1 MEKTEKTL
9 EQLEAEAKK
18 AIDAVQAA
26 SEKLE
31 SAQKELA
38 VSPDDGALK
47 KKVQG
52 LTLAHKNAAEKAE
65 AAQKALQDAQEKN
78 AETQKPNAQGEN
90 TPAETSGEKTPK
102 NQGDGTP
109 DNNAGAENSGSN
121 SGDSGTK
128 KIRIRCRSKTGKPS
142 YFRAGLR
149 FTPVD
154 AEYEVTEEVS
164 EILKNDP
171 WLDGKTIE

>member
-1 MEKTEKTL
+1 MEKTL

-18 AIDAVQAA
+18 AA
-26 SEKLE
+26 ENLE
-31 SAQKELA
+31 ALAQKRNDAEKELEGK
-38 VSPDDGALK
+38 PDDEKLK
-47 KKVQG
+47 KKLEG
-52 LTLAHKNAAEKAE
+52 IEKAVQT
-65 AAQKALQDAQEKN
+65 AQDKLFATAKAVEDAKKAAQEKN
-78 AETQKPNAQGEN
+78 TGGD

-102 NQGDGTP
+102 NQGDGNP
-109 DNNAGAENSGSN
+109 ENNAVPENSGGN

-154 AEYEVTEEVS
+154 AEYEVTEDVA
-164 EILKNDP
+164 EILQNDP
-171 WLDGKTIE
+171 WLEVKAVK

>member
-1 MEKTEKTL
+1 MGKTEKIL

-18 AIDAVQAA
+18 AIEAVQAA

-38 VSPDDGALK
+38 ASPDDGALK

-52 LTLAHKNAAEKAE
+52 LTLTHKNAVEKAE
-65 AAQKALQDAQEKN
+65 AAQKALQDAQTEN
-78 AETQKPNAQGEN
+78 A
-90 TPAETSGEKTPK
+90 
-102 NQGDGTP
+102 
-109 DNNAGAENSGSN
+109 
-121 SGDSGTK
+121 K

>member
-1 MEKTEKTL
+1 MEKTKKIL
-9 EQLEAEAKK
+9 EQLEAEVKK
-18 AIDAVQAA
+18 AIEAVQAA

-31 SAQKELA
+31 SAQKKLA

-65 AAQKALQDAQEKN
+65 AAQKALQDAQEKD
-78 AETQKPNAQGEN
+78 TGGE

>member
-1 MEKTEKTL
+1 MEKTEKTR

-18 AIDAVQAA
+18 ALEAVQAA

-38 VSPDDGALK
+38 ASPDDSALK

-65 AAQKALQDAQEKN
+65 AAQKALQDAQEKD
-78 AETQKPNAQGEN
+78 TGGE

>member
-9 EQLEAEAKK
+9 EQLEAEYKK
-18 AIDAVQAA
+18 AAENLEALAQKRNDA
-26 SEKLE
+26 EKELE
-31 SAQKELA
+31 SN
-38 VSPDDGALK
+38 PDDEKLK
-47 KKVQG
+47 KKLEGIKKAVQTAQDK
-52 LTLAHKNAAEKAE
+52 LFATAKAVE
-65 AAQKALQDAQEKN
+65 DAKKTAQEKN
-78 AETQKPNAQGEN
+78 TGGD
-90 TPAETSGEKTPK
+90 TPAEPSGEKTPK

-109 DNNAGAENSGSN
+109 DNNAGGENSGSN

-154 AEYEVTEEVS
+154 AEYEVTEEVA

>member
-1 MEKTEKTL
+1 MEKTL

-18 AIDAVQAA
+18 ALEAVQAA

-38 VSPDDGALK
+38 ASPDDSALK

-65 AAQKALQDAQEKN
+65 VAQKALQDAQEKN
-78 AETQKPNAQGEN
+78 AESQAPNAQGGD
-90 TPAETSGEKTPK
+90 TPAETSEEKTPK
-102 NQGDGTP
+102 NQGDGNP
-109 DNNAGAENSGSN
+109 ENNAVPENSGGN

-154 AEYEVTEEVS
+154 AEYEVTEEVA
-164 EILKNDP
+164 EILQNDP
-171 WLDGKTIE
+171 WLEVKAVK

>member
-1 MEKTEKTL
+1 MEKVEKIL
-9 EQLEAEAKK
+9 EQLEAEYKK
-18 AIDAVQAA
+18 AVENLEALAQKRNDA
-26 SEKLE
+26 EKKLE
-31 SAQKELA
+31 SN
-38 VSPDDGALK
+38 PDDEKLK
-47 KKVQG
+47 KKLEGIKKAVQTAQDK
-52 LTLAHKNAAEKAE
+52 LFATAKAVE
-65 AAQKALQDAQEKN
+65 DVKKAGQEKD
-78 AETQKPNAQGEN
+78 TGGE
-90 TPAETSGEKTPK
+90 TPAEPSGEKTPK
-102 NQGDGTP
+102 NQGDDNP

-154 AEYEVTEEVS
+154 AEYEVTEAVA

>member
-1 MEKTEKTL
+1 MEKVEKIL
-9 EQLEAEAKK
+9 EQLEAEYKK
-18 AIDAVQAA
+18 AVENLEALAQKRNDA
-26 SEKLE
+26 EKELE
-31 SAQKELA
+31 SN
-38 VSPDDGALK
+38 PDDEKLK
-47 KKVQG
+47 KKLEGIKKAVQTAQDK
-52 LTLAHKNAAEKAE
+52 LFATAKAVE
-65 AAQKALQDAQEKN
+65 DVKKAGQEKD
-78 AETQKPNAQGEN
+78 TGGE
-90 TPAETSGEKTPK
+90 TPAEPSGEKTPK

-121 SGDSGTK
+121 SGDSDTK

-154 AEYEVTEEVS
+154 AEYEVTEAVA

>member
-1 MEKTEKTL
+1 MGKTEKTL

-18 AIDAVQAA
+18 AIEAVQAA

-31 SAQKELA
+31 SAQKELTA
-38 VSPDDGALK
+38 SPDDGALK

-65 AAQKALQDAQEKN
+65 AAQKALQDAQEKD
-78 AETQKPNAQGEN
+78 TGGE

-154 AEYEVTEEVS
+154 AEYEVTEAVA

>member
-1 MEKTEKTL
+1 MEKTEKIL
-9 EQLEAEAKK
+9 EQLEAEVKK
-18 AIDAVQAA
+18 AIEAVQAA

-38 VSPDDGALK
+38 ASPDDGALK

-65 AAQKALQDAQEKN
+65 AAQKALQDAQ
-78 AETQKPNAQGEN
+78 TEN
-90 TPAETSGEKTPK
+90 V
-102 NQGDGTP
+102 
-109 DNNAGAENSGSN
+109 
-121 SGDSGTK
+121 K

-154 AEYEVTEEVS
+154 AEYEVTEEVA
-164 EILKNDP
+164 EILQNDP
-171 WLDGKTIE
+171 WLEVKTVK

>member
-9 EQLEAEAKK
+9 EQLEAEYKK
-18 AIDAVQAA
+18 AAENLEALAQKRNDA
-26 SEKLE
+26 EKELE
-31 SAQKELA
+31 SN
-38 VSPDDGALK
+38 PDDEKLK
-47 KKVQG
+47 KKLEGIKKAVQTAQDK
-52 LTLAHKNAAEKAE
+52 LFATAKAVE
-65 AAQKALQDAQEKN
+65 DMKKAGQEKN
-78 AETQKPNAQGEN
+78 TGGE
-90 TPAETSGEKTPK
+90 TPAEPSGEKTPK
-102 NQGDGTP
+102 KHGDGNP

-154 AEYEVTEEVS
+154 AEYEVTEEVA

-171 WLDGKTIE
+171 WLEVKAVK

>member
-9 EQLEAEAKK
+9 KQLEAEYKKAAENLEALAQKRNDAEKELESKPDDEKLKKKLEGIEKAVQTAQDKLFATAKAVEDAKK
-18 AIDAVQAA
+18 A
-26 SEKLE
+26 
-31 SAQKELA
+31 
-38 VSPDDGALK
+38 
-47 KKVQG
+47 
-52 LTLAHKNAAEKAE
+52 
-65 AAQKALQDAQEKN
+65 AQEKN
-78 AETQKPNAQGEN
+78 TGGDI
-90 TPAETSGEKTPK
+90 PAEPSGEKTPK

-128 KIRIRCRSKTGKPS
+128 KIRIRCRSQTGKPS

-154 AEYEVTEEVS
+154 AEYEVTEEVA

-171 WLDGKTIE
+171 WLDGKTIG

>member
-1 MEKTEKTL
+1 MEKTL

-18 AIDAVQAA
+18 ALEAVQAA

-38 VSPDDGALK
+38 ASPDDSALK

-65 AAQKALQDAQEKN
+65 VAQKALQDAQEKN
-78 AETQKPNAQGEN
+78 AESQAPNAQGGD
-90 TPAETSGEKTPK
+90 TPAETSEEKTSK
-102 NQGDGTP
+102 
-109 DNNAGAENSGSN
+109 ESGN

-154 AEYEVTEEVS
+154 AEYEVTEEVA
-164 EILKNDP
+164 EILQNDP
-171 WLDGKTIE
+171 WLEVKAVK

>member
-9 EQLEAEAKK
+9 EQLEMEYKK
-18 AIDAVQAA
+18 AAVALQAA
-26 SEKLE
+26 SEKFE
-31 SAQKELA
+31 SAQKELET
-38 VSPDDGALK
+38 SPDDVALK
-47 KKVQG
+47 RKVQG
-52 LTLAHKNAAEKAE
+52 LTLWHKKAAEKAE
-65 AAQKALQDAQEKN
+65 AAQKALQDAQKKN
-78 AETQKPNAQGEN
+78 AETQKPNAQGED

-102 NQGDGTP
+102 NQGDGNP
-109 DNNAGAENSGSN
+109 DNNAGAENSGGN

-154 AEYEVTEEVS
+154 AEYEVTEEVA
-164 EILKNDP
+164 EILQNDP

>member
-1 MEKTEKTL
+1 MERTL

-18 AIDAVQAA
+18 AIDAVRAA

-31 SAQKELA
+31 SAQKELTA
-38 VSPDDGALK
+38 SPDDGALK

-78 AETQKPNAQGEN
+78 TGGD
-90 TPAETSGEKTPK
+90 TPAETSEEKTSEES
-102 NQGDGTP
+102 G
-109 DNNAGAENSGSN
+109 NN
-121 SGDSGTK
+121 GDSGTK

-154 AEYEVTEEVS
+154 AEYEVTEAVA

>member
-1 MEKTEKTL
+1 MEKVEKTL
-9 EQLEAEAKK
+9 EQLEAEYKK
-18 AIDAVQAA
+18 AVENLEALAQKRNDA
-26 SEKLE
+26 EKELE
-31 SAQKELA
+31 SN
-38 VSPDDGALK
+38 PDDEKLK
-47 KKVQG
+47 KKLEGIKKAVQTAQDK
-52 LTLAHKNAAEKAE
+52 LFATAKAVE
-65 AAQKALQDAQEKN
+65 DVKKAGQEKD
-78 AETQKPNAQGEN
+78 TGGE
-90 TPAETSGEKTPK
+90 TPAEPSGEKTPK
-102 NQGDGTP
+102 NQGDDNP

-154 AEYEVTEEVS
+154 AEYEVTEAVA

>member
-1 MEKTEKTL
+1 MEKTEKTR

-18 AIDAVQAA
+18 ALEAVQAA

-38 VSPDDGALK
+38 ASPDDGALK

-65 AAQKALQDAQEKN
+65 AAQKALQDAQEKD
-78 AETQKPNAQGEN
+78 TGGE

-171 WLDGKTIE
+171 WLDGKTIG

>member
-1 MEKTEKTL
+1 MEKVEKIL
-9 EQLEAEAKK
+9 EQLEAEYKK
-18 AIDAVQAA
+18 AVENLEALAQKRNDA
-26 SEKLE
+26 EKELE
-31 SAQKELA
+31 SN
-38 VSPDDGALK
+38 PDDEKLK
-47 KKVQG
+47 KKLEGIKKAVQTAQDK
-52 LTLAHKNAAEKAE
+52 LFATAKAVE
-65 AAQKALQDAQEKN
+65 DVKKAGQEKD
-78 AETQKPNAQGEN
+78 TGGE
-90 TPAETSGEKTPK
+90 TPAEPSGEKTPK

-154 AEYEVTEEVS
+154 AEYEVTEEVA

>member
-1 MEKTEKTL
+1 MKKVEKIL
-9 EQLEAEAKK
+9 EQLEAEYKK
-18 AIDAVQAA
+18 AVENLEALAQKRNDA
-26 SEKLE
+26 EKELE
-31 SAQKELA
+31 SN
-38 VSPDDGALK
+38 PDDEKLK
-47 KKVQG
+47 KKLEGIKKAVQTAQDK
-52 LTLAHKNAAEKAE
+52 LFATAKAVE
-65 AAQKALQDAQEKN
+65 DVKKAGQEKD
-78 AETQKPNAQGEN
+78 TGGE
-90 TPAETSGEKTPK
+90 TPAEPSGEKTPK
-102 NQGDGTP
+102 NQGDGNP
-109 DNNAGAENSGSN
+109 DNNAGTENSGSN

-154 AEYEVTEEVS
+154 AEYEVTEAVA

>member
-18 AIDAVQAA
+18 AAENLEALAQKRNDA
-26 SEKLE
+26 EKELE
-31 SAQKELA
+31 SN
-38 VSPDDGALK
+38 PDDEKLK
-47 KKVQG
+47 KKLEGIKKAVQTAQDK
-52 LTLAHKNAAEKAE
+52 LFATAKAVE
-65 AAQKALQDAQEKN
+65 DVKKAGQEKD
-78 AETQKPNAQGEN
+78 AGGE

-154 AEYEVTEEVS
+154 AEYEVTEEVA
-164 EILKNDP
+164 EILQNDP
-171 WLDGKTIE
+171 WLDGKTIG

>member
-1 MEKTEKTL
+1 MKKTEKTL

-18 AIDAVQAA
+18 AIEAVQAA

-31 SAQKELA
+31 SAQKELTA
-38 VSPDDGALK
+38 SPDDGALK

-78 AETQKPNAQGEN
+78 VETQKPDAQGEN

-102 NQGDGTP
+102 NQGDGNP
-109 DNNAGAENSGSN
+109 DNNAGAENSDGN

-154 AEYEVTEEVS
+154 AEYEVTEEVA
-164 EILKNDP
+164 EILQNDP
-171 WLDGKTIE
+171 WLEVKAVK

>member
-1 MEKTEKTL
+1 MEKAEKTL
-9 EQLEAEAKK
+9 EQLEAESKK
-18 AIDAVQAA
+18 ALEAVQAA

-31 SAQKELA
+31 SAQKELTA
-38 VSPDDGALK
+38 SPDDGALK

-65 AAQKALQDAQEKN
+65 AAQKAFQDAQSEN
-78 AETQKPNAQGEN
+78 A
-90 TPAETSGEKTPK
+90 
-102 NQGDGTP
+102 
-109 DNNAGAENSGSN
+109 
-121 SGDSGTK
+121 K

-154 AEYEVTEEVS
+154 AEYEVTEEVA
-164 EILKNDP
+164 EILQNDP

>member
-9 EQLEAEAKK
+9 EQLEAEVKK
-18 AIDAVQAA
+18 AIEAVQAA

-65 AAQKALQDAQEKN
+65 AAQKALQDAQEKD
-78 AETQKPNAQGEN
+78 TGGE